1 MNATLDPTRAA
12 TTPAAAAVAAAG
24 SAGGRAAGHAAGGA
38 AAAPLASAEPLASG
52 WSLARVVALRDLSPT
67 VREFTLQPEGGTRAW
82 TVGSHLRVQV
92 RHADGRRDERRYSLV
107 GLPPPATAPLAERAH
122 YRIAVKRADP
132 SRGGSAFMWRLQ
144 AGDTLGL
151 QHPRN
156 HFELPLQATET
167 LLIAGGIG
175 ITPIFGMA
183 LRLAQRGAKLRLCY
197 AARSDEELVYGEEL
211 RAALGDRL
219 VCFVDARGQRLD
231 VAAEIAALHP
241 QGQAL
246 VCGPVPLLHS
256 VRSIWAA
263 SGRLPQRLRFETF
276 GNSGA
281 HPAQAFTVQV
291 PRHGLSLTVPADRSL
306 LEVLEDAGL
315 AVLSECRRGECG
327 LCALDVTAC
336 DSVIDHRDVFFS
348 AAEQHSSKQLCACV
362 SRACGGTLTVDTAY
376 RPDAPPATA

>member
-1 MNATLDPTRAA
+1 MNATPDPSRIA
-12 TTPAAAAVAAAG
+12 TSPGASASMGAELLAAG
-24 SAGGRAAGHAAGGA
+24 
-38 AAAPLASAEPLASG
+38 
-52 WSLARVVALRDLSPT
+52 WTIARVIALRDLSPT
-67 VREFTLQPEGGTRAW
+67 VREFTLQPEGGARAW
-82 TVGSHLRVQV
+82 TVGSHLRVQIL
-92 RHADGRRDERRYSLV
+92 HADGRADERRYSLV
-107 GLPPPATAPLAERAH
+107 GLPPVATAPLAERLH

-144 AGDTLGL
+144 VGDTLPL

-156 HFELPLQATET
+156 HFELPLRAAPT

-183 LRLAQRGAKLRLCY
+183 LRLAQRSADLRLCY
-197 AARSDEELVYGEEL
+197 AARSEEELVYGEEL
-211 RAALGDRL
+211 RAALGGRL

-246 VCGPVPLLHS
+246 VCGPVPLLHT
-256 VRSIWAA
+256 VRSVWAA

-281 HPAQAFTVQV
+281 HPAEAFTVQV

-306 LEVLEDAGL
+306 LEVLEGAGL

-336 DSVIDHRDVFFS
+336 DSPIDHRDVFFS
-348 AAEQHSSKQLCACV
+348 AAEQMSSQQLCACV